1 MRGPNPV
8 SLQVTARQ
16 RQILEQIIR
25 RASSPQAEVSRAKIV
40 LAAAEGFNNQHLAD
54 RFGLYVQTARIWRG
68 RWAEAA
74 DRLAAIESDGDEAT
88 LRAAIRERLSDTP
101 RPGTPATFTPEQICQ
116 IVAVGCEPPAESGRP
131 VTHWTPTELADE
143 VIQRGIVSRI
153 SPRSVGRFLK
163 RGRSEAASVAF
174 LAESLT
180 GGQPGAI

>member
-1 MRGPNPV
+1 MRGPQPV

-16 RQILEQIIR
+16 RMILEQIVR
-25 RASSPQAEVSRAKIV
+25 RASSPQAEVSRAKII
-40 LAAAEGFNNQHLAD
+40 LAAAAGRNNQQIADHL
-54 RFGLYVQTARIWRG
+54 GLHLQTARAWRG

-74 DRLAAIESDGDEAT
+74 ERLAAIESDGDEAA
-88 LRAAIRERLSDTP
+88 LRAAVHELLSDAP

-163 RGRSEAASVAF
+163 RGRS
-174 LAESLT
+174 
-180 GGQPGAI
+180 

>member
-8 SLQVTARQ
+8 SLQVSVHQ

-40 LAAAEGFNNQHLAD
+40 LAAAEGFNNQHIAD
-54 RFGLYVQTARIWRG
+54 RLGLYVQTARIWRG
-68 RWAEAA
+68 RWAQAA
-74 DRLAAIESDGDEAT
+74 DRLATIETEGDEAA
-88 LRAAIRERLSDTP
+88 LREAIGELLSDAP

-116 IVAVGCEPPAESGRP
+116 IVAVGCEPPADSGRP

-143 VIQRGIVSRI
+143 VVQRGIVSRI

-163 RGRSEAASVAF
+163 RRRSQAPSVAL
-174 LAESLT
+174 LAE
-180 GGQPGAI
+180 